1 MLREM
6 GVEGDR
12 AWLRGWKEGREQVAM
27 ATGRF
32 EGVEERG
39 TRKNSTNDGER
50 MLQMHNPFLSTQ
62 FFAAVWNPHNHAAS
76 VLLVGP

>member
-12 AWLRGWKEGREQVAM
+12 AWLRGWKGGREQVAM

-39 TRKNSTNDGER
+39 KTA
-50 MLQMHNPFLSTQ
+50 QMMEKECYRCITHF
-62 FFAAVWNPHNHAAS
+62 
-76 VLLVGP
+76 